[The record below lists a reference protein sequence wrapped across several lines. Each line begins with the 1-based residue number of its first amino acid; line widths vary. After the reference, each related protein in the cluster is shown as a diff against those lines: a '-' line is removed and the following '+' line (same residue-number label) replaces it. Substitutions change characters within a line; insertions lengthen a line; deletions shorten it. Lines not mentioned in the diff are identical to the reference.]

1 MAEQTDLVTVEG
13 EIEDIVFQS
22 DETGYTVCSIEWERE
37 PVTLV
42 GIMPSLMVGD
52 AVRAM
57 GTWTNHP
64 TYGKQFKV
72 TYFEKSMPADEN
84 AMLRYLSSR
93 TIRGVGPK
101 LAQRIISQFGD
112 ATFDVIENNPDLL
125 SDVPGISPRK
135 EHSASSSVSVIL

>member
-1 MAEQTDLVTVEG
+1 MPDKNDLVTVEG

-42 GIMPSLMVGD
+42 GTMPSLMIGD

-57 GTWTNHP
+57 GTWVNHP

-72 TYFEKSMPADEN
+72 SYFEKSMPADEQS
-84 AMLRYLSSR
+84 MLRYLSSR

-101 LAQRIISQFGD
+101 LAQRIV
-112 ATFDVIENNPDLL
+112 AVWRRHL
-125 SDVPGISPRK
+125 RR
-135 EHSASSSVSVIL
+135 H